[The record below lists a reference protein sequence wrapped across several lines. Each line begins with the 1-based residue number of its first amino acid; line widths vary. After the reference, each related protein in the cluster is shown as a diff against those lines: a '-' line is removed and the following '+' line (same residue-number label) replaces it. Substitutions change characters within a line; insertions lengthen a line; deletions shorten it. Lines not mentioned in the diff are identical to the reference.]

1 MMRAG
6 IKEEITASKGFISN
20 EGVLSREHCSD
31 EDTTLCNVTEITL
44 DNIANTATTY
54 HRQSNFIKDSLS
66 IDGVAEVVSLFM
78 HGMLGIGETTKIM
91 MLPIGRTIGLENV
104 EEQMMCNSR

>member
-1 MMRAG
+1 M
-6 IKEEITASKGFISN
+6 
-20 EGVLSREHCSD
+20 LSREHCSD
-31 EDTTLCNVTEITL
+31 EDTNTNVTEITL

-66 IDGVAEVVSLFM
+66 IDGVAEGSIAVYAWDARDWRDDENNDV
-78 HGMLGIGETTKIM
+78 TDWQNN
-91 MLPIGRTIGLENV
+91 RLENV